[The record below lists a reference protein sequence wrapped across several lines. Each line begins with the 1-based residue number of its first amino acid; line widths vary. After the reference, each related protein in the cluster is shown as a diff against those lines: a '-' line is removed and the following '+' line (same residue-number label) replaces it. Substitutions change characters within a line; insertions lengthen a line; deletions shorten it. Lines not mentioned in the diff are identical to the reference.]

1 MPSLRPKS
9 EPERKCL
16 NKTNNGFFDPNDHPN
31 ILLGRNR
38 YVYVSDFQGIKSL
51 HIRRMGER
59 RGGLAFTKEG
69 VNLTNGEWL
78 KINSMVTIFENFL
91 VSNISLSNKKQF

>member
-1 MPSLRPKS
+1 MPSRSKS
-9 EPERKCL
+9 EPESKWL
-16 NKTNNGFFDPNDHPN
+16 NKSSNDFFDPNERQN

-38 YVYVSDFQGIKSL
+38 YVYVSNFQGVKSL

-78 KINSMVTIFENFL
+78 KINSMVTILENFL
-91 VSNISLSNKKQF
+91 VSNLSLCNKKRL